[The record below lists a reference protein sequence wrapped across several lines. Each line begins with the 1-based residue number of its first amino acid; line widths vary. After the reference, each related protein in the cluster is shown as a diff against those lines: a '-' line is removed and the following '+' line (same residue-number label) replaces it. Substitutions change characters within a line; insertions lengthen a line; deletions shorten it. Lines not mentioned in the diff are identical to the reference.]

1 MVTRL
6 EAKRVAKT
14 LPNSKEAEPITGSRV
29 ELISFNPYNLS
40 LEEDVLKAIRERPI
54 GLAPYV
60 KEDNALLSLMIS
72 GEDALSLKKLLKDA

>member
-6 EAKRVAKT
+6 EARRVAKT
-14 LPNSKEAEPITGSRV
+14 LPSFKEAEPVASSRV
-29 ELISFNPYNLS
+29 GLISPDPYNLS

-54 GLAPYV
+54 SLALYV
-60 KEDNALLSLMIS
+60 KEDNALLSLVTS